1 MSVPDDIRALVYA
14 LHKLA
19 DGPLMRGQAGVRIN
33 LSPLNVETDGHWKH
47 CFSVDVNADS
57 LARIIKALQAGAQP
71 AQAPVIA
78 ATEPTAW
85 SAAAVAHIHSQV
97 YADVEDLFEGIDP
110 ASYLD
115 DIVDAESPEAAQA
128 AYEQLVTGEWDGE
141 L

>member
-47 CFSVDVNADS
+47 CFSVDVNADN

-78 ATEPTAW
+78 SAEPSDW
-85 SAAAVAHIHSQV
+85 SAAAVAHTHSQV
-97 YADVEDLFEGIDP
+97 YADVQDLFEGIDP
-110 ASYLD
+110 DSLLD
-115 DIVDAESPEAAQA
+115 DVFASADADASLV